1 MTSRRAVSPVI
12 ATVIL
17 IAVAVA
23 LGIAVAVWAGA
34 LTGGLQK
41 TEKLIIN
48 SYQDSSGNF
57 VISVTNSGASSITV
71 TQVQVNSIPVAA
83 SIMKFTVGTNVTAV
97 IPYTLASSLSGTFTI
112 LNANAVG
119 LVSPDLAMKD
129 GITYPITLVTAAGNS
144 YPSTITW
151 P

>member
-34 LTGGLQK
+34 LTGSLQK
-41 TEKLIIN
+41 TEKLVISAYPDAN
-48 SYQDSSGNF
+48 ALPNL
-57 VISVTNSGASSITV
+57 VISVTNDGASSVTI
-71 TQVQVNSIPVAA
+71 TQVQWNSVPIPAGIMVGSGGFNAA
-83 SIMKFTVGTNVTAV
+83 LPF
-97 IPYTLASSLSGTFTI
+97 TLASGATGYINMT
-112 LNANAVG
+112 NTNVVAAAPAG
-119 LVSPDLAMKD
+119 LGAKD
-129 GITYPITLVTAAGNS
+129 GVQYPITIVTAAGNS
-144 YPSTITW
+144 YPSTVTW

>member
-41 TEKLIIN
+41 QEKLIIN
-48 SYQDSSGNF
+48 AYESGGAAPQLNLA
-57 VISVTNSGASSITV
+57 VTNQSPGTATV
-71 TQVQVNSIPVAA
+71 TQILFNQQPITGSAPAIPD
-83 SIMKFTVGTNVTAV
+83 
-97 IPYTLASSLSGTFTI
+97 TLASGGVATI
-112 LNANAVG
+112 VIT
-119 LVSPDLAMKD
+119 LAHLPMAPIS
-129 GITYPITLVTAAGNS
+129 GITYPITVVTAAGNS

>member
-1 MTSRRAVSPVI
+1 MNSRRAVSPVI

-41 TEKLIIN
+41 QEKLIIN
-48 SYQDSSGNF
+48 SYVTGTTL
-57 VISVTNSGASSITV
+57 VITITNQSPGQITI
-71 TQVQVNSIPVAA
+71 TQVLFNQAPIKQANWVPDGAKIVATATAATEASGLSGTLSPTAA
-83 SIMKFTVGTNVTAV
+83 SITADTGTT
-97 IPYTLASSLSGTFTI
+97 PTSG
-112 LNANAVG
+112 V
-119 LVSPDLAMKD
+119 
-129 GITYPITLVTAAGNS
+129 TYPITVVTAAGNS
-144 YPSTITW
+144 YPATITW

>member
-34 LTGGLQK
+34 LTGSLQK
-41 TEKLIIN
+41 TEKLVISAYPDSTQTSII
-48 SYQDSSGNF
+48 
-57 VISVTNSGASSITV
+57 VSVTNSGASPITI
-71 TQVQVNSIPVAA
+71 TQLQWNGIPQPL
-83 SIMKFTVGTNVTAV
+83 GTNVTIV
-97 IPYTLASSLSGTFTI
+97 TGFGTGFSLASGATGTMTFT
-112 LNANAVG
+112 AVSVG
-119 LVSPDLAMKD
+119 AKD
-129 GITYPITLVTAAGNS
+129 GVQYPITLVTAAGNS

>member
-34 LTGGLQK
+34 LTSSLQK
-41 TEKLIIN
+41 TEKL
-48 SYQDSSGNF
+48 
-57 VISVTNSGASSITV
+57 VISAYPFSDGTNATQDLVISITNDGASSITV
-71 TQVQVNSIPVAA
+71 TQIQNNGVPISAA
-83 SIMKFTVGTNVTAV
+83 SVYVTSGFTASWS
-97 IPYTLASSLSGTFTI
+97 LASGSTGTLTVYNAAVVLSL
-112 LNANAVG
+112 
-119 LVSPDLAMKD
+119 KD
-129 GITYPITLVTAAGNS
+129 GVQYPLTIVTAAGNS
-144 YPSTITW
+144 YPSTVTW

>member
-41 TEKLIIN
+41 QEKLIIN
-48 SYQDSSGNF
+48 AYVSGSTLN
-57 VISVTNSGASSITV
+57 IAITNQSPGSTTV
-71 TQVQVNSIPVAA
+71 TQVLFNQAPMTPTQSL
-83 SIMKFTVGTNVTAV
+83 
-97 IPYTLASSLSGTFTI
+97 PYTLLSGASGTLTNSTA
-112 LNANAVG
+112 LNTQ
-119 LVSPDLAMKD
+119 S
-129 GITYPITLVTAAGNS
+129 GITYPITVVTAAGNS

>member
-57 VISVTNSGASSITV
+57 VIAVTNSGASSITV
-71 TQVQVNSIPVAA
+71 TQVQVNSVPVAA
-83 SIMKFTVGTNVTAV
+83 SIMQWAVGGVNTAA
-97 IPYTLASSLSGTFTI
+97 PYTLATSLSGTFTI
-112 LNANAVG
+112 TGAHATDG
-119 LVSPDLAMKD
+119 IGSDLSMKD